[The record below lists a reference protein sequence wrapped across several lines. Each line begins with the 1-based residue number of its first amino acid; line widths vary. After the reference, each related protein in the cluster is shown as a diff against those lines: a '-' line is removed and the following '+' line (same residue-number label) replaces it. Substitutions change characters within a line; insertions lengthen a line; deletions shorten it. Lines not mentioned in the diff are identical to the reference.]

1 MLVAVMADKGGVGK
15 TTAAHN
21 LGCEIA
27 RRGQQVLLVDADKQ
41 ADLTELTGVPSK
53 PNVGMDAIL
62 RQVPT
67 PSAETYVQ
75 PVGEHLDLIGTHPQM
90 RKADRELGQRTRREY
105 VLEEALSGLLDRYRA
120 VIVDVGH
127 SEVVQLN
134 VMAVADVLVVPTTP
148 AKLDADHIINML
160 DEADAMRRD
169 LRLPSLIN
177 PRRVVVSV
185 TRRSANSGIE
195 ESGLALIRD
204 RFEQV
209 LAPSPIP
216 FTPRVIEASAMHLSL
231 RAYRD
236 QYGSRRDR
244 TLSNAVDAY
253 AALASHVLGMVP
265 SMVSVA

>member
-1 MLVAVMADKGGVGK
+1 MIVAVMADKGGVGK

-27 RRGQQVLLVDADKQ
+27 RRGDRVLLVDADKQ
-41 ADLTELTGVPSK
+41 ADLTELVGVPSS

-67 PSAETYVQ
+67 PSAETYIQHVDDR
-75 PVGEHLDLIGTHPQM
+75 LDLIGTHPQM

-105 VLEEALSGLLDRYRA
+105 VLDEALGGILDRYRA

-134 VMAVADVLVVPTTP
+134 VMAIADVLVVPTTP

-195 ESGLALIRD
+195 DSGLALIQD
-204 RFEQV
+204 RFAQV
-209 LAPSPIP
+209 LAPAVIP

-236 QYGSRRDR
+236 RYGSRRDR
-244 TLSNAVDAY
+244 TLSNAVAAY
-253 AALASHVLGMVP
+253 EALAGHVLALVP
-265 SMVSVA
+265 PMVSVA

>member
-1 MLVAVMADKGGVGK
+1 MIIAVMADKGGVGK

-27 RRGQQVLLVDADKQ
+27 HQGDRVLLIDADKQ
-41 ADLTELTGVPSK
+41 ADLTELTGISSR

-67 PSAETYVQ
+67 PLADGYVQ
-75 PVGEHLDLIGTHPQM
+75 AVMDHLDLIGTHPQM

-105 VLEEALSGLLDRYRA
+105 VLEDALSELRPQYRA
-120 VIVDVGH
+120 IIVDVGH

-134 VMAVADVLVVPTTP
+134 VMAIADVMVVPTTP

-169 LRLPSLIN
+169 LRLPSLLT
-177 PRRVVVSV
+177 PRRVIVSV
-185 TRRSANSGIE
+185 TRRSSNSGIE
-195 ESGLALIRD
+195 DSGLSLIQE
-204 RFEQV
+204 RFSHV
-209 LAPSPIP
+209 LAPAVIP

-236 QYGSRRDR
+236 QYGGKRDR
-244 TLSNAVDAY
+244 VLSAAVDAY
-253 AALASHVLGMVP
+253 ADLARHTLAMVP
-265 SMVSVA
+265 PMMSVA

>member
-1 MLVAVMADKGGVGK
+1 MKIAVMADKGGVGK

-27 RRGQQVLLVDADKQ
+27 HQGKPVLLIDADKQ
-41 ADLTELTGVPSK
+41 ADLTELTGVLSR

-67 PSAETYVQ
+67 PRAEGYVQ
-75 PVGEHLDLIGTHPQM
+75 ALGDNLDLIGTHPQM

-105 VLEEALSGLLDRYRA
+105 VLEDALSGLLDRYRA
-120 VIVDVGH
+120 VILDVGH

-134 VMAVADVLVVPTTP
+134 VMAIADVLVVPTTP

-160 DEADAMRRD
+160 EEADAMRRD
-169 LRLPSLIN
+169 LRLPSLIS
-177 PRRVVVSV
+177 PRRVVVSI
-185 TRRSANSGIE
+185 TRRSPNSGIE
-195 ESGLALIRD
+195 DTGLALIQD
-204 RFEQV
+204 RFAQV
-209 LAPSPIP
+209 LAPAIIP

-236 QYGSRRDR
+236 QYGNKRDR
-244 TLSNAVDAY
+244 VLSAAVDAY
-253 AALASHVLGMVP
+253 SGLAEHVLAMVP
-265 SMVSVA
+265 PMVSVA

>member
-27 RRGQQVLLVDADKQ
+27 RRGERVLLVDADKQ
-41 ADLTELTGVPSK
+41 ADLTELVGVPST

-67 PSAETYVQ
+67 PAAEGYIQ
-75 PVGEHLDLIGTHPQM
+75 RIDDDLDLIGTHPQM

-105 VLEEALSGLLDRYRA
+105 VLEEALAGILDRYRA

-134 VMAVADVLVVPTTP
+134 VIAMTDVLVVPTTP

-177 PRRVVVSV
+177 PRRVVVSA

-195 ESGLALIRD
+195 ESGLALIKE
-204 RFEQV
+204 RFAQV
-209 LAPSPIP
+209 LAPAVVP

-236 QYGSRRDR
+236 RYGSRRDR
-244 TLSNAVDAY
+244 TLSLAVAAY
-253 AALASHVLGMVP
+253 ERLAGHVLALVP
-265 SMVSVA
+265 PMVSVA